1 VPEAHS
7 IAPTTEETVVE
18 IKETADEAVKEEKK
32 LLRNVRTGELIQEKS
47 LMPNTFPEWWGHQ
60 ESEPQHN
67 DATLPRKEVEKKD
80 TIARATTPESLP
92 ESYGTSWI
100 SCKS

>member
-1 VPEAHS
+1 
-7 IAPTTEETVVE
+7 
-18 IKETADEAVKEEKK
+18 
-32 LLRNVRTGELIQEKS
+32 
-47 LMPNTFPEWWGHQ
+47 MPNTFPEWWGHQ